1 MMRFN
6 KRRSGSERG
15 VVLVEMAL
23 VAPILILLVVGIM
36 EFGLAFRDRL
46 TVSNGTQS
54 AGRVAAALG
63 NSDDSDIAVLQA
75 VEQSLGILPGSG
87 GGVIKH
93 VQIWRSNG
101 SGSPVSGCGA
111 IGSGGANCNW
121 YQYDPGGTCDWNPC
135 PDPANASF
143 QYGGGFLPANRD
155 VTLDGDGLD
164 TVGITVLFSHAW
176 ITGILPIGDV
186 ACNTDGSD
194 CWADTA
200 LFRLEPQ
207 NFGS

>member
-1 MMRFN
+1 MMRY

-23 VAPILILLVVGIM
+23 VAPILILLVIGIM

-87 GGVIKH
+87 GGIIKH
-93 VQIWRSNG
+93 VQIWK
-101 SGSPVSGCGA
+101 
-111 IGSGGANCNW
+111 
-121 YQYDPGGTCDWNPC
+121 
-135 PDPANASF
+135 
-143 QYGGGFLPANRD
+143 
-155 VTLDGDGLD
+155 
-164 TVGITVLFSHAW
+164 
-176 ITGILPIGDV
+176 
-186 ACNTDGSD
+186 
-194 CWADTA
+194 
-200 LFRLEPQ
+200 
-207 NFGS
+207 